1 MGCQPG
7 QAEKHICKQ
16 NPRNSRREQH
26 LCDLE
31 DLSLDVVIV
40 GLEDVDCALD
50 GSGGVLPQE
59 GCGRS
64 KLAEVDGG
72 ALAHIVPQTCDGYAK
87 SES

>member
-7 QAEKHICKQ
+7 QAAKHASQ
-16 NPRNSRREQH
+16 LNSRNSIREQH
-26 LCDLE
+26 LSDLE
-31 DLSLDVVIV
+31 NLSLDVVIV

-59 GCGRS
+59 GCGGS

-72 ALAHIVPQTCDGYAK
+72 ALAHIVPQTC
-87 SES
+87 ESGS